1 VARIFSAV
9 ISPHKGYEAQKLRS
23 LFVVLPM
30 LFFALA
36 GCDSKAPVS
45 FTYSCPEQ
53 QLVQLDLI
61 DLSSSGRTKDI
72 LDERLKAIQLDVER
86 VTDCEGTFTVVAW
99 SVSSSASFTVFQ
111 GSLSTSGS
119 TEIGRDRKI
128 PKAVAQTMVEI
139 RGGLTEALT
148 KVDPVGSD
156 LFGAFSLAEDQ
167 NKILGEDEHLEIN
180 IFTDAITNV
189 PPGSVNQSGLSE
201 DQVIQLAER
210 TSQINLKD
218 VQVKLIGIGKT
229 GVEVPQ
235 PPQDYILLLRSY
247 AEAMCNN
254 TQAKC
259 ITLTAVIE

>member
-1 VARIFSAV
+1 
-9 ISPHKGYEAQKLRS
+9 
-23 LFVVLPM
+23 M

-111 GSLSTSGS
+111 GALSTAGA

-128 PKAVAQTMVEI
+128 PKAVAQTMGEI
-139 RGGLTEALT
+139 RAGLTEAFT

-167 NKILGEDEHLEIN
+167 HKILGEGEHLEIN

-201 DQVIQLAER
+201 DQVIKLAER
-210 TSQINLKD
+210 ATQIDLRD
-218 VQVKLIGIGKT
+218 VQVKLIGVGKT
-229 GVEVPQ
+229 GIEVSQ

-247 AEAMCNN
+247 AEAMCKN

-259 ITLTAVIE
+259 IVLTSVIE

>member
-1 VARIFSAV
+1 VKNFLKAHL
-9 ISPHKGYEAQKLRS
+9 PNKGYEAQKLRS

-111 GSLSTSGS
+111 GALSTAGA

-128 PKAVAQTMVEI
+128 PKAVAQTMGEI
-139 RGGLTEALT
+139 RAGLTEAFT

-167 NKILGEDEHLEIN
+167 HKILGEGEHLEIN

-201 DQVIQLAER
+201 DQVIKLAER
-210 TSQINLKD
+210 ATQIDLRD
-218 VQVKLIGIGKT
+218 VQVKLIGVGKT
-229 GVEVPQ
+229 GIEVSQ

-247 AEAMCNN
+247 AEAMCKN

-259 ITLTAVIE
+259 IVLTSVIE

>member
-1 VARIFSAV
+1 MAKIFSAV

-45 FTYSCPEQ
+45 FNYQCPENN
-53 QLVQLDLI
+53 LVQLDLI

-111 GSLSTSGS
+111 GTLSTSGS

-210 TSQINLKD
+210 ASQINLRD

-235 PPQDYILLLRSY
+235 PPQDYILFLRSY

>member
-1 VARIFSAV
+1 VAKIFSAV
-9 ISPHKGYEAQKLRS
+9 ISPHKGFEAQKLRS

-111 GSLSTSGS
+111 GTLSTSGS

-189 PPGSVNQSGLSE
+189 APGSVNQSGLSE

-229 GVEVPQ
+229 GVEVTQ

-247 AEAMCNN
+247 AEAMCKN

-259 ITLTAVIE
+259 LTLTAVIE

>member
-1 VARIFSAV
+1 VAKIFSAV
-9 ISPHKGYEAQKLRS
+9 ISPHKGFEAQKLRS

-111 GSLSTSGS
+111 GTLSTSGS

-229 GVEVPQ
+229 GVEVTQ

>member
-1 VARIFSAV
+1 MAKNFLEAHL
-9 ISPHKGYEAQKLRS
+9 PHKRYEAQKLRS
-23 LFVVLPM
+23 LFGVLPI
-30 LFFALA
+30 LLFALA

-45 FTYSCPEQ
+45 FNYQCPEQ

-61 DLSSSGRTKDI
+61 DLSSSGRSKDI

-86 VTDCEGTFTVVAW
+86 VTDCEGSFTVVAW

-111 GSLSTSGS
+111 GVLSSSGA

-139 RGGLTEALT
+139 RSGLTEAFA

-156 LFGAFSLAEDQ
+156 LFGALSLAEDQ
-167 NKILGEDEHLEIN
+167 NKILGQNEYLEIN

-189 PPGSVNQSGLSE
+189 PPGSVNEPGLSE
-201 DQVIQLAER
+201 EQVIKLAER
-210 TSQINLKD
+210 ATQINLRD
-218 VQVKLIGIGKT
+218 VQVKLLGIGKT
-229 GVEVPQ
+229 GVEVSQ

-247 AEAMCNN
+247 AEAMCKN
-254 TQAKC
+254 TRAKC
-259 ITLTAVIE
+259 VTLTAVIE

>member
-1 VARIFSAV
+1 MQQ
-9 ISPHKGYEAQKLRS
+9 EQLR
-23 LFVVLPM
+23 LLQQIHLERHLLRQRFVSIRRLQP
-30 LFFALA
+30 
-36 GCDSKAPVS
+36 S
-45 FTYSCPEQ
+45 PEQ

-61 DLSSSGRTKDI
+61 DLSSSGRAKDI

-86 VTDCEGTFTVVAW
+86 VTDCEGSFTVVAW

-111 GSLSTSGS
+111 GVLSTSGA

-128 PKAVAQTMVEI
+128 SKAVAQTMVEI
-139 RGGLTEALT
+139 RAGLTEAFA

-167 NKILGEDEHLEIN
+167 NKILGEGEHLEIN

-189 PPGSVNQSGLSE
+189 PPGSVNEPGLSE
-201 DQVIQLAER
+201 EQVIKLAER
-210 TSQINLKD
+210 ATQIDLRD

-229 GVEVPQ
+229 GIEVPQ

-247 AEAMCNN
+247 AEAMCKN
-254 TQAKC
+254 TRAKC
-259 ITLTAVIE
+259 VTLTAVIE

>member
-1 VARIFSAV
+1 MAKNFLEAHL
-9 ISPHKGYEAQKLRS
+9 PHKRYEAQKLRS

-30 LFFALA
+30 LLFALA

-45 FTYSCPEQ
+45 FNYQCPENN
-53 QLVQLDLI
+53 LVQLDLI

-111 GSLSTSGS
+111 GTLSTSGS

>member
-1 VARIFSAV
+1 MAKNSSATCA
-9 ISPHKGYEAQKLRS
+9 PHKGYNAQKLRS

-30 LFFALA
+30 LLFVLA

-45 FTYSCPEQ
+45 FNYQCPEKH
-53 QLVQLDLI
+53 LVQLDLI
-61 DLSSSGRTKDI
+61 DLSSSGRSKDI

-99 SVSSSASFTVFQ
+99 SVSSAASFTVFQ
-111 GSLSTSGS
+111 GTLSTSGA

-128 PKAVAQTMVEI
+128 PKAVAQTMVKV
-139 RGGLTEALT
+139 RAGLTEAFA

-167 NKILGEDEHLEIN
+167 NKILGQNEYLEIN

-189 PPGSVNQSGLSE
+189 PPGSVNEPGLSE
-201 DQVIQLAER
+201 DQIIQLAER
-210 TSQINLKD
+210 ATQINLRD

-229 GVEVPQ
+229 GVEVTQ

-247 AEAMCNN
+247 AEAMCKN
-254 TQAKC
+254 TRAKC
-259 ITLTAVIE
+259 VTLTAIIE